1 MSILLSITVKV
12 KPHARQNLLGFIN
25 HAGPFPIQPYHS
37 TYGYDHVNKVR
48 IPMREPRNRK

>member
-12 KPHARQNLLGFIN
+12 KPHKRQNLLGFIN

-37 TYGYDHVNKVR
+37 TYGYGHVNKVR